1 MALGAIMVLPIL
13 AVLLGMMMF
22 TTGGLGRFMVMGL
35 VLVFLAL
42 MFFRVRNAHE
52 VGAGGPNIFE
62 PNIVEEIRRAE

>member
-1 MALGAIMVLPIL
+1 MALGAMVVLPIL

-52 VGAGGPNIFE
+52 VGAEGPVINE
-62 PNIVEEIRRAE
+62 HVEEIRLAE